1 MSRCQASKYSSIHPS
16 SMPKHPG
23 RIRRN
28 DVALR
33 GRPIMPAVLTHEPL
47 SSFYQSEGTFAHA
60 NAISCS
66 TVAPAVGGA
75 APVLMLIVP
84 STEPTES
91 LSLGHS

>member
-1 MSRCQASKYSSIHPS
+1 MPGLQVRVHPTAGLAEGF
-16 SMPKHPG
+16 G
-23 RIRRN
+23 RIRRHF
-28 DVALR
+28 VTLC
-33 GRPIMPAVLTHEPL
+33 GRPIVPAVVTYEPL
-47 SSFYQSEGTFAHA
+47 SNFYQSEGTFAHA

-84 STEPTES
+84 STEPIES